1 MGIKTYRPTSP
12 GRRRGNVL
20 DYLEITKTTPEKS
33 LLSPVRKTGGRNNHG
48 HLTRRH
54 RGGGN
59 KRMYRVVDFKREK
72 DGVAAK
78 VAAIE
83 YDPNRSA
90 NIALLHYADGEKRYI
105 IAPQGLNVG
114 MSVTSGTGSEPLV
127 GNTLPL
133 SDIPVGLEIHNIE
146 LSAGRGGQ
154 LCRSAGSAAQL
165 TAREGEYAIV
175 MLSSGELRKVH
186 IGCRATIGR
195 MGNSDHQNVSLGKA
209 GRKRH
214 MGHRPSV
221 RGTAQN
227 PVDHPMG
234 GGEGRTAGGRHPC
247 SPSGV
252 LAKGGKTRRKNH
264 PTNKFIMRRRKPGP
278 HHS

>member
-1 MGIKTYRPTSP
+1 MAIKQYRPTSP

-20 DYLEITKTTPEKS
+20 DYAEITRTSPEPS
-33 LLSPVRKTGGRNNHG
+33 LLLPVRKTGGRNNHG

-59 KRMYRVVDFKREK
+59 KRRYRILDFKRDK
-72 DGVAAK
+72 DGIPAK
-78 VAAIE
+78 VASVE

-105 IAPQGLNVG
+105 VAPLGLVLG
-114 MSVTSGTGSEPLV
+114 QAITSGPGSEPLL
-127 GNTLPL
+127 GNTLTLAEIPL
-133 SDIPVGLEIHNIE
+133 GLEIHNIE
-146 LSAGRGGQ
+146 LSPGRGGQ
-154 LCRSAGSAAQL
+154 LCRSAGSVAQL
-165 TAREGEYAIV
+165 TSREGEYAIV
-175 MLSSGELRKVH
+175 LLSSGELRRIH
-186 IGCRATIGR
+186 IRCRATIGR
-195 MGNSDHQNVSLGKA
+195 IGNTDHQNVSLGKA

-252 LAKGGKTRRKNH
+252 LAKGGKTRRRNH
-264 PTNKFIMRRRKPGP
+264 PSNKFILRRRKPGP
-278 HHS
+278 HYA

>member
-1 MGIKTYRPTSP
+1 MGIKSYKPTSP
-12 GRRRGNVL
+12 GRRTGNVL
-20 DYLEITKTTPEKS
+20 DYLDITSTTPEKS
-33 LLSPVRKTGGRNNHG
+33 LLLPVRKTGGRNNHG

-59 KRMYRVVDFKREK
+59 KRMYRMIDFKRDK
-72 DGVAAK
+72 DGVPAK
-78 VAAIE
+78 VATIE

-105 IAPQGLNVG
+105 IAPQGLIVG
-114 MSVTSGTGSEPLV
+114 MSVRSGPGSEPLV

-133 SDIPVGLEIHNIE
+133 ADIPVGLEVHNIE

-154 LCRSAGSAAQL
+154 LCRSAGSMAQL
-165 TAREGEYAIV
+165 QAREGEYAIV
-175 MLSSGELRKVH
+175 MLSSGELRRVNVR
-186 IGCRATIGR
+186 CRATIGR

>member
-1 MGIKTYRPTSP
+1 MAIKQYRPTSP
-12 GRRRGNVL
+12 GRRGGSVL
-20 DYLEITKTTPEKS
+20 DYSEITATRPEKS
-33 LLSPVRKTGGRNNHG
+33 LLEPYRKTGGRNNHG

-59 KRMYRVVDFKREK
+59 KRAYRVVDFRRDK
-72 DGVAAK
+72 DGIPAK
-78 VAAIE
+78 VATIE

-90 NIALLHYADGEKRYI
+90 NIALLHYQDGEKRYI
-105 IAPQGLNVG
+105 LAPLGLLVG
-114 MSVTSGTGSEPLV
+114 QTLSSGTGSEPLL
-127 GNTLPL
+127 GNTLAL
-133 SDIPVGLEIHNIE
+133 GEIPVGLEIHNIE
-146 LSAGRGGQ
+146 LSEGRGGQ
-154 LCRSAGSAAQL
+154 LCRSAGSVAQL

-186 IGCRATIGR
+186 VRCRATIGR
-195 MGNSDHQNVSLGKA
+195 IGNTDHQNVSLGKA

-252 LAKGGKTRRKNH
+252 LAKGGKTRRRNH
-264 PTNKFIMRRRKPGP
+264 PTNKFILRRRKPGP
-278 HHS
+278 HHA

>member
-1 MGIKTYRPTSP
+1 MAIKQYRPTSP

-20 DYLEITKTTPEKS
+20 DYLEITRTAPEKS
-33 LLSPVRKTGGRNNHG
+33 LLLPVRRTGGRNNHG

-59 KRMYRVVDFKREK
+59 KRMYRILDFKRDK
-72 DGVAAK
+72 DGVPAR
-78 VAAIE
+78 VASVE

-90 NIALLHYADGEKRYI
+90 NVALLHYKDGEKRYI
-105 IAPQGLNVG
+105 VAPLGLSVG
-114 MSVTSGTGSEPLV
+114 QTLTSGPGSEPLV
-127 GNTLPL
+127 GNTLAL
-133 SDIPVGLEIHNIE
+133 SDVPVGLEIHNIE
-146 LSAGRGGQ
+146 LSPGRGGQ
-154 LCRSAGSAAQL
+154 ICRSAGSVAQL

-175 MLSSGELRKVH
+175 SLSSGELRKIHVR
-186 IGCRATIGR
+186 CRATIGR
-195 MGNSDHQNVSLGKA
+195 IGNTDHQNVSLGKA

-252 LAKGGKTRRKNH
+252 LAKGGKTRRPNH
-264 PTNKFIMRRRKPGP
+264 PTNKFILRRRKPGP
-278 HHS
+278 HHA

>member
-1 MGIKTYRPTSP
+1 MAIKQYRPTSP
-12 GRRRGNVL
+12 GRRRGSVL
-20 DYLEITKTTPEKS
+20 DYAEITSTTPEKS
-33 LLSPVRKTGGRNNHG
+33 LLRGVRKTGGRNNNG

-59 KRMYRVVDFKREK
+59 KRAYRIIDFKRDK
-72 DGVAAK
+72 DGIPARVAT
-78 VAAIE
+78 IE

-90 NIALLHYADGEKRYI
+90 NIALLHYRDGEKRYI
-105 IAPQGLNVG
+105 LAPLGLAVG
-114 MSVTSGTGSEPLV
+114 QTLTSGAGSEPLL
-127 GNTLPL
+127 GNSLAL
-133 SDIPVGLEIHNIE
+133 ADIPVGLEIHNVE
-146 LSAGRGGQ
+146 LSVGRGGQ
-154 LCRSAGSAAQL
+154 MCRSAGSVAQL
-165 TAREGEYAIV
+165 QAREGDYAIV

-186 IGCRATIGR
+186 VRCRATIGR
-195 MGNSDHQNVSLGKA
+195 IGNTDHQNVSLGKA

-214 MGHRPSV
+214 MGHRPVV

-252 LAKGGKTRRKNH
+252 LAKGGKTRRRNH
-264 PTNKFIMRRRKPGP
+264 PTNKFILRRRKPGP
-278 HHS
+278 HYA

>member
-1 MGIKTYRPTSP
+1 MAIKQYRPTSP
-12 GRRRGNVL
+12 GRRRGSVL
-20 DYLEITKTTPEKS
+20 DYAEITRTSPEPS
-33 LLSPVRKTGGRNNHG
+33 LLLPVRKTGGRNNHG

-59 KRMYRVVDFKREK
+59 KRRYRILDFKRDK
-72 DGVAAK
+72 DGIPAK
-78 VAAIE
+78 VVSVE

-105 IAPQGLNVG
+105 VAPLGIALGQ
-114 MSVTSGTGSEPLV
+114 SVSSGSGSEPLL
-127 GNTLPL
+127 GNTLAL

-146 LSAGRGGQ
+146 LSPGRGGQ
-154 LCRSAGSAAQL
+154 LCRSAGSVAQL

-175 MLSSGELRKVH
+175 LLSSGELRRIHVS
-186 IGCRATIGR
+186 CRATIGR
-195 MGNSDHQNVSLGKA
+195 IGNTDHQNVSLGKA

-252 LAKGGKTRRKNH
+252 LAKGGKTRRPNH
-264 PTNKFIMRRRKPGP
+264 PSNKFILRRRKPGP
-278 HHS
+278 HYA

>member
-1 MGIKTYRPTSP
+1 MAIKQYRPTSP

-20 DYLEITKTTPEKS
+20 DYAEITRRDPEKS
-33 LLSPVRKTGGRNNHG
+33 LLLPVRRTGGRNNHG

-59 KRMYRVVDFKREK
+59 KRMYRVLDFKRDK
-72 DGVAAK
+72 DGVPAR
-78 VAAIE
+78 VASIE

-90 NIALLHYADGEKRYI
+90 NVALLHYADGEKRYI
-105 IAPQGLNVG
+105 VAPLGIAVG
-114 MSVTSGTGSEPLV
+114 QSISSGTGSEPLV
-127 GNTLPL
+127 GNTLAL
-133 SDIPVGLEIHNIE
+133 SDVPVGLEIHNIE
-146 LSAGRGGQ
+146 LSPGRGGQ
-154 LCRSAGSAAQL
+154 LCRSAGSTAQL

-175 MLSSGELRKVH
+175 LLSSGELRKVH
-186 IGCRATIGR
+186 VRCRATIGR
-195 MGNSDHQNVSLGKA
+195 IGNTDHQNVSLGKA

-252 LAKGGKTRRKNH
+252 LAKGGKTRRPNH
-264 PTNKFIMRRRKPGP
+264 PTNKFILRRRKPGP
-278 HHS
+278 HHA

>member
-1 MGIKTYRPTSP
+1 MPVRNYKPTSP

-20 DYLEITKTTPEKS
+20 DYLEITRTAPEKS
-33 LLSPVRKTGGRNNHG
+33 LLLPVRRTGGRNNHG

-59 KRMYRVVDFKREK
+59 KRMYRILDFKRDK
-72 DGVAAK
+72 DGVPAR
-78 VAAIE
+78 VASVE

-90 NIALLHYADGEKRYI
+90 NVALLHYKDGEKRYI
-105 IAPQGLNVG
+105 VAPLGLSVG
-114 MSVTSGTGSEPLV
+114 QTLTSGPGSEPLV
-127 GNTLPL
+127 GNTLAL
-133 SDIPVGLEIHNIE
+133 SEVPVGLEIHNIE
-146 LSAGRGGQ
+146 LSPGRGGQ
-154 LCRSAGSAAQL
+154 ICRSAGSVAQL

-175 MLSSGELRKVH
+175 SLSSGELRKIHVR
-186 IGCRATIGR
+186 CRATIGR
-195 MGNSDHQNVSLGKA
+195 IGNTDHQNVSLGKA

-252 LAKGGKTRRKNH
+252 LAKGGKTRRPNH
-264 PTNKFIMRRRKPGP
+264 PTNKFILRRRKPGP
-278 HHS
+278 HHA